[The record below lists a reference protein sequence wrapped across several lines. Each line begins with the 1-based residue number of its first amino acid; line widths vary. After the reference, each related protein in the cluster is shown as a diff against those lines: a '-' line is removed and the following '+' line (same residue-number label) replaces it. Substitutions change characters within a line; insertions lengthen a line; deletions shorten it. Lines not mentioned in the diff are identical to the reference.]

1 MLCPAALLAGGHSYP
16 AQPCSPRLFCSP
28 RSLCLLLPQ
37 RNEEAAKEGR
47 PLELFWRRQYVPQ
60 VSPVQG
66 GGRGGGC
73 MHPAG
78 RQAVGAGYARG
89 RACVVTPC
97 CSASRLRLAPCTRR
111 ALLNQPK
118 PLPCTPTHPQEGMFR
133 DPPADLQLGTRL
145 PEVGLCGRRLSLGP
159 PEAFMLCCAR
169 GPLPKLA
176 ALL

>member
-60 VSPVQG
+60 
-66 GGRGGGC
+66 
-73 MHPAG
+73 
-78 RQAVGAGYARG
+78 
-89 RACVVTPC
+89 
-97 CSASRLRLAPCTRR
+97 
-111 ALLNQPK
+111 
-118 PLPCTPTHPQEGMFR
+118 EGMFR